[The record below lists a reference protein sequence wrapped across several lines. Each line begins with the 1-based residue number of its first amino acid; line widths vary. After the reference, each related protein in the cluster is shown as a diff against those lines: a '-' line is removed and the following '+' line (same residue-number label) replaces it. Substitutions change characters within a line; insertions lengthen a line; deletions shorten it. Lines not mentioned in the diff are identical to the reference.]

1 MRLPGHPAAGLERVG
16 QAGHVPGG
24 AAQGIGEL
32 ALEHRPA
39 RLVQGQQGLGPGRGQ
54 ALAASVTGSVG
65 LDSADPGAE
74 AAATLEARWQAK
86 PDVDVDGDG

>member
-16 QAGHVPGG
+16 QGGHVPGG

-39 RLVQGQQGLGPGRGQ
+39 RLVQGQQASARAGVRP
-54 ALAASVTGSVG
+54 AASVTGNVG

-74 AAATLEARWQAK
+74 AAANLEARWQAK
-86 PDVDVDGDG
+86 PDVDADGDG